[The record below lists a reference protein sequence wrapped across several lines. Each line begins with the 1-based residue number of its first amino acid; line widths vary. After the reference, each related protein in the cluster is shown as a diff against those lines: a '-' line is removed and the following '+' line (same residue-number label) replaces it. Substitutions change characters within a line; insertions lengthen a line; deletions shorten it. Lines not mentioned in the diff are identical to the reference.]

1 MSLPMSVQSHSRLQ
15 APHTACTLSR
25 LPASA
30 PSDPRLWKIRS
41 GAGDIDSRHLA
52 STCPTPGW
60 LPVGCPNIT
69 AGISAVQPQAVGA
82 RFLMTIGFS
91 NLAGTLLTSS
101 TAALSNPST
110 ASSSNQGPLVSSV
123 ELLILL
129 QSRQFLVNMSSQL
142 DYSYIDA
149 PR

>member
-1 MSLPMSVQSHSRLQ
+1 
-15 APHTACTLSR
+15 
-25 LPASA
+25 
-30 PSDPRLWKIRS
+30 
-41 GAGDIDSRHLA
+41 
-52 STCPTPGW
+52 
-60 LPVGCPNIT
+60 
-69 AGISAVQPQAVGA
+69 
-82 RFLMTIGFS
+82 MTIGFS